1 MARAKTVRMNDPP
14 PDGASVPFIAHAE
27 FRNGLAHGRFRIVV
41 NPVLVRR
48 FVVQRTRVDLLAL
61 MLIGAGALLA
71 LSGWSWAGVAL
82 VSVGIV
88 ANRLVRGQSARILLH
103 LAASDAAVYAE
114 ATTQGVLEVRRSA

>member
-1 MARAKTVRMNDPP
+1 MSDPP
-14 PDGASVPFIAHAE
+14 PDGDSVPFIAHDE
-27 FRNGLAHGRFRIVV
+27 FRSGLAHGRFRIVV

-48 FVVQRTRVDLLAL
+48 FVVQRTRIDLLAL

-71 LSGWSWAGVAL
+71 LSGWPWPGVAL
-82 VSVGIV
+82 VAVGIV
-88 ANRLVRGQSARILLH
+88 ANRLVRRQAARILLH